1 MNFVDLMTDP
11 HIYETILDNVT
22 DAICVVDTQCSV
34 VFWNRS
40 AELLLQVT
48 REQIKGKLLTDFFPN
63 ALLPRVLKEGKVYEN
78 VYNQPKPY
86 VYNII
91 NARPLYKD
99 GEIIGAISCDRD
111 VSDFIEISKKL
122 EQTQTHLSVLKDE
135 MDQLL
140 DTRSSFDEIL
150 GSSYAIYEAV
160 EMGKNIAKTDLSV
173 LLTGESGTGKEL
185 FARAIHNASSRKG
198 LFVAIN
204 CSAIPYEL
212 MESELFG
219 YEDGAFTGAKKAGHI
234 GKFELA
240 HEGTLFLDEIG
251 DMPMA
256 MQAKLLRV
264 LEDGSVTKIGSH
276 TSVHVDVRIIA
287 ATNRSLADDIRKN
300 QFRKDL
306 YYRLNAIQIEIPPLR
321 NRSED
326 VELLVRDFT
335 RTYCMKYRVTLL
347 DYSQEAMDYL
357 SRYHWDGNVRELKNV
372 IERLVIL
379 SKNQKITQITPA
391 LLPQSIL
398 VQPVVA
404 KQQEDHHFDINLKTA
419 QNEAALIHD
428 ALVRSNWV
436 CAKAAKLLKIPR
448 STLYFKMDKYNI
460 RKTSK
465 F

>member
-1 MNFVDLMTDP
+1 MNFVDFMTNP
-11 HIYETILDNVT
+11 NIYETILDNVT
-22 DAICVVDTQCSV
+22 DAICVVDVECRV
-34 VFWNRS
+34 VFWNKS
-40 AELLLQVT
+40 AEVLHQIP
-48 REQIKGKLLTDFFPN
+48 RETIKGALLTVFFPN
-63 ALLPRVLKEGKVYEN
+63 ALLPRVLKEGRAFEN
-78 VYNQPKPY
+78 VYNQPKPFAF
-86 VYNII
+86 NII
-91 NARPLYKD
+91 NAHPLYQE
-99 GEIIGAISCDRD
+99 GVIFGAISCDRD

-122 EQTQTHLSVLKDE
+122 EMTETHLSVLKDE

-140 DTRSSFDEIL
+140 DTKFSFDEIL
-150 GSSYAIYEAV
+150 GSSLAIYEAV

-198 LFVAIN
+198 IFVAIN

-219 YEDGAFTGAKKAGHI
+219 YEDGAFTGAKKSGHI

-251 DMPMA
+251 DMPLA

-264 LEDGSVTKIGSH
+264 IEDGFVTKIGSNKPI
-276 TSVHVDVRIIA
+276 HVDVRIIA
-287 ATNRSLADDIRKN
+287 ATNRHLAEAILKH

-306 YYRLNAIQIEIPPLR
+306 YYRLNAIHIEIPPLR

-326 VELLVRDFT
+326 VELLVREFT
-335 RTYCMKYRVTLL
+335 RTYCMKYRATLL
-347 DYSQEAMDYL
+347 DYSKEAMDYL

-379 SKNQKITQITPA
+379 SKNQGFDQITPA

-398 VQPVVA
+398 VQPVSQN
-404 KQQEDHHFDINLKTA
+404 QQEDHQFDITLRTA

-448 STLYFKMDKYNI
+448 STLYFKMNKYAI
-460 RKTSK
+460 EKTSR